1 MATKRGKNKDST
13 IYEVT
18 FFGPQT
24 FDLEGTIKEEN
35 KNVIKITHK
44 KMRSSKFV
52 TTVLNK
58 NDENK
63 EILSI
68 TGKEGSAG
76 SIRYVDKRAPY
87 RKKVSGHIL
96 PVEDGN
102 ENFITIEPENGD
114 EIVRVKPENCE
125 IVGDDREAT
134 EKAKANRQK
143 QKNSVTAKSNQK
155 TKANQ
160 TSGKKKSGKK
170 GSDDW

>member
-1 MATKRGKNKDST
+1 MAAKRGKNKDST

-76 SIRYVDKRAPY
+76 SIRYVDRRAPY

-96 PVEDGN
+96 PADDGN

-134 EKAKANRQK
+134 EKAKANRQQ
-143 QKNSVTAKSNQK
+143 QKNNKSNQK
-155 TKANQ
+155 TKSSQ
-160 TSGKKKSGKK
+160 SHSRKKSEKK